1 MDLSSVY
8 RSALASFS
16 AMPLAYKFLVAVLA
30 IVAFNK
36 LLSSKPQ
43 KNRLLPTWAPIEIAI
58 VSTLCSK
65 DGLGRRILSSIS
77 QYGGSLFGVTSG
89 HQIFADLPGVERL
102 LAQSYHTFDAEPP
115 QYTLCTRVFGCVDT
129 PELRGKLNKSMR
141 DLLPP
146 LERTFLND
154 AASTAALEKSSVPQ
168 RAASLITFSSDAEHM
183 ERWERSADIKVLQP
197 ELPGRPGKVETNL
210 QSLIRDFGAC
220 ISIPLIYGQDF
231 LDRHETLLDDFWT
244 FDNDLFP
251 LLMVGIPT
259 WAPFKMMQDGLKAR
273 ARIIKQL
280 EGVWRRVD
288 QQQRGE
294 PVDFGADVS
303 DASTM
308 INERNR
314 IYNRDGWTFAERAA
328 ADLGTFWGL
337 NANAQ
342 PVLFWFVIYVFSTP
356 DLVERVREEIS
367 PYVKISTGGRPEITS
382 MDFQGMFRN
391 CQLVKACIFE
401 TYRMVNE
408 PTSLRYLARPIS
420 IDDGDRKHNLDEGT
434 YISVPLAISNKN
446 PSIYEDPDR
455 FVPDRFLETDPET
468 GKSTAKYGR
477 LKPWGV
483 GAAMCKGRTFAE
495 KEIISLGSAIVS
507 LWDISPASGSW
518 ELPDMVPGTGVKK
531 PVKDIRVVIQRR
543 VIN

>member
-1 MDLSSVY
+1 MDLSSLY
-8 RSALASFS
+8 RSALASFG
-16 AMPLAYKFLVAVLA
+16 AMPLAYKFLFA
-30 IVAFNK
+30 ILTIVTFNK
-36 LLSSKPQ
+36 LFPSKP
-43 KNRLLPTWAPIEIAI
+43 KRNRLLPTWAPIEIAI
-58 VSTLCSK
+58 VSHLCSGN
-65 DGLGRRILSSIS
+65 GLGRRILSSIS

-89 HQIFADLPGVERL
+89 HQIFADLPGVDRL

-129 PELRGKLNKSMR
+129 PELKVKLNKSMR

-154 AASTAALEKSSVPQ
+154 AASTAAVEKSGVA
-168 RAASLITFSSDAEHM
+168 RRGASLVTFSSDTERM
-183 ERWERSADIKVLQP
+183 ERWELSAGIKVIQP
-197 ELPGRPGKVETNL
+197 ELPGSPGKVEANL

-220 ISIPLIYGQDF
+220 MSIPLLYGQDL
-231 LDRHETLLDDFWT
+231 LDRHDTLLDDFWT

-273 ARIIKQL
+273 ARIINQL
-280 EGVWRRVD
+280 EGFWRRLD
-288 QQQRGE
+288 QHQRGE

-303 DASTM
+303 DASITV
-308 INERNR
+308 NERNK

-337 NANAQ
+337 NANTQ
-342 PVLFWFVIYVFSTP
+342 PVLFWFITHVFSTP
-356 DLVERVREEIS
+356 GLVERVREEIA
-367 PYVKISTGGRPEITS
+367 PYVILSKGDRPEIAS
-382 MDFQGMFRN
+382 IDLPGLFRN
-391 CQLVKACIFE
+391 CQLVKACIYE

-408 PTSLRYLARPIS
+408 PTSLRCLARPIS
-420 IDDGDRKHNLDEGT
+420 IDDGDLKHNLDEGT
-434 YISVPLAISNKN
+434 FISVPLALSNKD
-446 PSIYEDPDR
+446 PSIYAEPDK

-477 LKPWGV
+477 LKPWGL

-495 KEIISLGSAIVS
+495 KEIISLGSAVVS
-507 LWDISPASGSW
+507 LWDISPASESW
-518 ELPDMVPGTGVKK
+518 ELPDMIPGTGVKK
-531 PVKDIRVVIQRR
+531 PVKDIRVAIQRR
-543 VIN
+543 VID